1 MKTRIPETIKEEE
14 LLKIVNDKELKD
26 KPKKRLAYL
35 LGFYNCL
42 RISEIIKLKP
52 EDFTPNDK
60 LLHIKE
66 AKGNKDRNIPIAP
79 EVAKLI
85 KHLPYG
91 KGIRGLQKA
100 FAKDSLRILGK
111 RHHMHTLRHSGATY
125 YLNEKHWD
133 IRQLQVFLGHSN
145 IAMTQRYTHVNP
157 EALTKIMYQDYE
169 GE

>member
-1 MKTRIPETIKEEE
+1 MKTRIPDTIKEVD
-14 LLKIVNDKELKD
+14 LLKVVNDKELKD
-26 KPKKRLAYL
+26 KPKRRLAYL

-42 RISEIIKLKP
+42 RVSEIIKLTP
-52 EDFTPNDK
+52 EDYTPNDK
-60 LLHIKE
+60 LLHIRQ
-66 AKGNKDRNIPIAP
+66 AKGSKDRNIPISP

-111 RHHMHTLRHSGATY
+111 AHHMHTLRHSGATY
-125 YLNEKHWD
+125 YLNEKKWD
-133 IRQLQVFLGHSN
+133 IRQLQVFLGHTN
-145 IAMTQRYTHVNP
+145 ITMTQRYAHVNP
-157 EALTKIMYQDYE
+157 EHLTKIMWEE